1 MAYGLWGV
9 DLLSALSLYVKFS
22 PTLRLWREWD
32 STLVGAEAGAP
43 AFSFLPLFSF
53 WYHIAVLPSG
63 NGGDLIYGKMVSR
76 GSSPGNHG
84 GGQRILSREHEVR
97 LKDCAPVAATVL
109 SGPNIT
115 W

>member
-1 MAYGLWGV
+1 M
-9 DLLSALSLYVKFS
+9 LSFRRRSGSGENGPPLSS
-22 PTLRLWREWD
+22 EPEPERRR
-32 STLVGAEAGAP
+32 
-43 AFSFLPLFSF
+43 FLFCHFFLF

-63 NGGDLIYGKMVSR
+63 NGGDLIYGKMVSK

-84 GGQRILSREHEVR
+84 GGLRILSREHEVR